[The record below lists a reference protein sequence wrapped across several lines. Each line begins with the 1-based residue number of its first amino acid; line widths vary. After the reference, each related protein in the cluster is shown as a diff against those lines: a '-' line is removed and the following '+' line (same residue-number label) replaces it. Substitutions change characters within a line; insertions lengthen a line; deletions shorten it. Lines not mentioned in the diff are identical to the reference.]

1 MTRKAKRLSVY
12 FAVVATPW
20 GLATIGLLGRAT
32 LPRQTNTVNA
42 VLDTDAA
49 YCDGLFLGKLD
60 GQQGRSSRPSIGRWN
75 TEKDR
80 SSFRAGYEKG
90 YKEALASRTREH
102 RH

>member
-1 MTRKAKRLSVY
+1 MTTKARLSVY
-12 FAVVATPW
+12 LAVVATPW
-20 GLATIGLLGRAT
+20 GLATLGLLGRAS
-32 LPRQTNTVNA
+32 LPRQLNTVNA
-42 VLDTDAA
+42 VQETDGA

-60 GQQGRSSRPSIGRWN
+60 GQLGRSSRPSIGRWN

-90 YKEALASRTREH
+90 YKEALASRTREL

>member
-1 MTRKAKRLSVY
+1 MTKKARRISVY
-12 FAVVATPW
+12 LAVVVMPW
-20 GLATIGLLGRAT
+20 GLATIGLLGRAS

-42 VLDTDAA
+42 VEETDAA

-90 YKEALASRTREH
+90 YKEVLASRIGRHEH
-102 RH
+102 